1 MAEGNSDMSVVA
13 DMPDWLNP
21 LPWVEIAQT
30 ADVGD
35 VQRALRTN
43 APGVRDLAAL
53 LSSAAADY
61 LEPMAQRA
69 LTLTRR
75 HFGRTISLYAPLYL
89 SNYCNGGCAYCGFAA
104 DRMQERSCLN
114 CSQVEAEL
122 LALKAMGFEDVLLLT
137 GERCPQADFD
147 YLFENVRLAAQHVHN
162 VSVEA
167 FAMTQSEYAALSEAG
182 CMSVTLYQET
192 YDPDAYAELHR
203 WGEKQDYLYRLDA
216 PARALAA
223 GIRTVGIGAL
233 LGLSDPRTE
242 LICLYRHLE
251 TLRREHWRSGV
262 MVSFPRLCDEQGH
275 YTAPYPVD
283 DRQLAQ
289 YIYAFRICLPDVPL
303 VLSTR
308 ERAVFRDGLAG
319 VGICRMSAASRTTVG
334 GYLPDD
340 ATTGSQFDVSDT
352 RDIYAFCSMLRA
364 QGLDPVFKNWDAVFA
379 ALSEPQKI

>member
-1 MAEGNSDMSVVA
+1 MVDENGNASGVA
-13 DMPDWLNP
+13 RMPDWLNP
-21 LPWVEIAQT
+21 LPWVDIAQT
-30 ADVGD
+30 ADAGD
-35 VQRALRTN
+35 VRRALGAD
-43 APGVRDLAAL
+43 APDTRDLAAL
-53 LSSAAADY
+53 LSPAAAEY

-69 LTLTRR
+69 LALTRR

-104 DRMQERSCLN
+104 DREQERSCLDRP
-114 CSQVEAEL
+114 QVEAEL
-122 LALKAMGFEDVLLLT
+122 SALKTMGFEDVLLLT
-137 GERCPQADFD
+137 GERCPQADLD
-147 YLFENVRLAAQHVHN
+147 YLLKNVRVAAQHVHN

-167 FAMTQSEYAALSEAG
+167 FAMTQEEYAALSEAG

-192 YDPDAYAELHR
+192 YDPEAYSKLHR
-203 WGEKQDYLYRLDA
+203 WGEKQDYLYRLEA

-262 MVSFPRLCDEQGH
+262 MVSFPRLCEEQGH
-275 YTAPYPVD
+275 YRAPHPVD

-319 VGICRMSAASRTTVG
+319 VGVCRMSAASRTTVG

-340 ATTGSQFDVSDT
+340 AATGRQFDVSDT
-352 RDIYAFCSMLRA
+352 RDIGAFCSMLRA

-379 ALSEPQKI
+379 ALPEPENV